1 MRDRILQ
8 ALKRFSRDETAAT
21 SIEYGLIC
29 AGIAL
34 AIITIIQ
41 SLGGN
46 LVALLTRL
54 LDAFG

>member
-1 MRDRILQ
+1 MEDRMLHF
-8 ALKRFSRDETAAT
+8 LRDESGAT

-29 AGIAL
+29 AGLAL

-54 LDAFG
+54 LNAFG